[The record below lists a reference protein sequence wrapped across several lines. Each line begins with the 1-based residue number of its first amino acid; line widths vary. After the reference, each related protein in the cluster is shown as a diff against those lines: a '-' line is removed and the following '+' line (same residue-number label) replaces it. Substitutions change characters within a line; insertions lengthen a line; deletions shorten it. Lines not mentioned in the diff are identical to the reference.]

1 MEQVW
6 IDALPYI
13 QALSYSTMWFLY
25 VCLMLLFAGFKM
37 IRGRGG
43 VMGRGGP
50 VRPLFNSG
58 PAK

>member
-1 MEQVW
+1 
-6 IDALPYI
+6 
-13 QALSYSTMWFLY
+13 
-25 VCLMLLFAGFKM
+25 M

>member
-1 MEQVW
+1 
-6 IDALPYI
+6 
-13 QALSYSTMWFLY
+13 
-25 VCLMLLFAGFKM
+25 M

-58 PAK
+58 PAPTKYVHSFCTVLCSVECSASDLDCGCFDFVYRRK

>member
-1 MEQVW
+1 MFVL
-6 IDALPYI
+6 IADLR
-13 QALSYSTMWFLY
+13 
-25 VCLMLLFAGFKM
+25 M

-58 PAK
+58 PGK